1 MSIFYLILGLVLLI
15 IGGEFLVRSSVGL
28 SLKLN
33 LSKMIIGL
41 TVVSF
46 ATSAPE
52 LLVSI
57 QAALDNSSGLA
68 LGNVIGSNIAN
79 IALVLGTTALIA
91 PLAIDKDFFKFNW
104 PWMMGFSVLLYI
116 LLLSDNNLMRWEGAV
131 LLFAIVVFLILLIKR
146 ARKNPEAVNVE
157 EELQEGKWWKII
169 MFLVLGGLALWQ
181 GSELL
186 VASAKEIAIGLGIP
200 ESIIAVSMVAIGTS
214 VPELAAS
221 IIAALKK
228 EKAISLGNLIGS
240 NIFNIGSVLGITAL
254 IQPIQIEEKGMGL
267 LNNDIYWMLGIAF
280 ALLPLAFLP
289 KMYNISR
296 YKGIIYLGAYTAFLY
311 LAFST
316 LK

>member
-1 MSIFYLILGLVLLI
+1 MSIFYLIIGLVLLV

-33 LSKMIIGL
+33 LSRMIIGL

-52 LLVSI
+52 LIVSI
-57 QAALDNSSGLA
+57 QSALDGLSGLA

-79 IALVLGTTALIA
+79 IALVLGATALIA

-104 PWMMGFSVLLYI
+104 PWMMAFSILLYV
-116 LLLSDNNLMRWEGAV
+116 LLLSDNNLVRWEGGV
-131 LLFAIVVFLILLIKR
+131 LLGSIIVFLILLIRR
-146 ARKNPEAVNVE
+146 ARKNPEAVVMQ
-157 EELQEGKWWKII
+157 EELQEAKWWKIF
-169 MFLVLGGLALWQ
+169 MFLVLGGLALWK
-181 GSELL
+181 GSEWL
-186 VASAKEIAIGLGIP
+186 VEGAVDIAASLGIS

-289 KMYNISR
+289 KAYNISR
-296 YKGIIYLGAYTAFLY
+296 YKGIIYLISYLLFLY
-311 LAFST
+311 LAFAT
-316 LK
+316 LG

>member
-1 MSIFYLILGLVLLI
+1 MSIFYLILGFVLLV

-52 LLVSI
+52 LIVSV
-57 QAALDNSSGLA
+57 QSALDGFSGLA

-79 IALVLGTTALIA
+79 IALVLGITALIA
-91 PLAIDKDFFKFNW
+91 PLAIDKDFFRFNW
-104 PWMMGFSVLLYI
+104 PWMMAFSILLYI
-116 LLLSDNNLMRWEGAV
+116 LLLSDNNLVRWEGG
-131 LLFAIVVFLILLIKR
+131 LLLATIIIFLILLIRR
-146 ARKNPEAVNVE
+146 ARKSKEGMSLE
-157 EELQEGKWWKII
+157 EELQESVWWKIVL
-169 MFLVLGGLALWQ
+169 FLILGGLALWQ

-186 VASAKEIAIGLGIP
+186 VDGAVEIADSLGIP
-200 ESIIAVSMVAIGTS
+200 ESIIAVSMVALGTS

-240 NIFNIGSVLGITAL
+240 NIFNIGSVLGITAI

-289 KMYNISR
+289 KVYQISR
-296 YKGIIYLGAYTAFLY
+296 YKGLIYLASYFLFLF
-311 LAFST
+311 LAFT
-316 LK
+316 AL

>member
-1 MSIFYLILGLVLLI
+1 LIGLVLLV

-28 SLKLN
+28 SLKLH
-33 LSKMIIGL
+33 LSRMIIGL

-52 LLVSI
+52 LIVSI
-57 QAALDNSSGLA
+57 QSALDGLSGLA

-91 PLAIDKDFFKFNW
+91 PLAINRDFFKFNW
-104 PWMMGFSVLLYI
+104 PWMMGFSILLYI
-116 LLLSDNNLMRWEGAV
+116 LLLSGNNLVRWEGAI
-131 LLFAIVVFLILLIKR
+131 LLSAIVVFLILLIRR
-146 ARKNPEAVNVE
+146 ARKDPEAAGVE
-157 EELQEGKWWKII
+157 EELQEAKWWKI
-169 MFLVLGGLALWQ
+169 FLFLFLGGMALWQ

-186 VASAKEIAIGLGIP
+186 VQGAVDIAARLGIP

-267 LNNDIYWMLGIAF
+267 LTNDIYWMLGIAF

-289 KMYNISR
+289 KAYHISR
-296 YKGIIYLGAYTAFLY
+296 YKGILY
-311 LAFST
+311 LAVYLLFIYSAFST
-316 LK
+316 L

>member
-1 MSIFYLILGLVLLI
+1 MSIFYLLIGLVLLV

-28 SLKLN
+28 SLKLH

-52 LLVSI
+52 LIVSV
-57 QAALDNSSGLA
+57 QSALDGLSGLA

-79 IALVLGTTALIA
+79 IALVLGATALIA

-104 PWMMGFSVLLYI
+104 PWMMGFSILLYI
-116 LLLSDNNLMRWEGAV
+116 LLQSGYNLVRWEGAV
-131 LLFAIVVFLILLIKR
+131 LLGAIVVFLILLIRR
-146 ARKNPEAVNVE
+146 ARKNPEATDLE
-157 EELQEGKWWKII
+157 EELQEAKWWKI
-169 MFLVLGGLALWQ
+169 FLFLFLGGIALWQ

-186 VASAKEIAIGLGIP
+186 VQGAVDIAAKLGIP
-200 ESIIAVSMVAIGTS
+200 ESIIAVSVVAVGTS

-267 LNNDIYWMLGIAF
+267 LTNDIYWMLGIAF
-280 ALLPLAFLP
+280 VLLPLAFLP
-289 KMYNISR
+289 KAYRISR
-296 YKGIIYLGAYTAFLY
+296 YKGVLYLAIYLLFIYS
-311 LAFST
+311 AFST
-316 LK
+316 L

>member
-1 MSIFYLILGLVLLI
+1 MSIFYLVIGLVLLV

-28 SLKLN
+28 SLKLH

-52 LLVSI
+52 LIVSV
-57 QAALDNSSGLA
+57 QSALDGLSGLA

-79 IALVLGTTALIA
+79 IALVLGATALIA

-104 PWMMGFSVLLYI
+104 PWMMGFSILLYVLLQSGY
-116 LLLSDNNLMRWEGAV
+116 NLVRWEGAV
-131 LLFAIVVFLILLIKR
+131 LLGAIVVFLILLIRR
-146 ARKNPEAVNVE
+146 ARKNPEATDLE
-157 EELQEGKWWKII
+157 EELQEAKWWKI
-169 MFLVLGGLALWQ
+169 FLFLFLGGIALWQ

-186 VASAKEIAIGLGIP
+186 VQGAVDIAAKLGIP
-200 ESIIAVSMVAIGTS
+200 ESIIAVSVVAVGTS

-267 LNNDIYWMLGIAF
+267 LTNDIYWMLGIAF
-280 ALLPLAFLP
+280 VLLPLAFLP
-289 KMYNISR
+289 KAYRISR
-296 YKGIIYLGAYTAFLY
+296 YKGVLYLAIYLLFIYS
-311 LAFST
+311 AFST
-316 LK
+316 L

>member
-1 MSIFYLILGLVLLI
+1 MSIFYLLIGLVLLV

-28 SLKLN
+28 SLKLH

-52 LLVSI
+52 LIVSV
-57 QAALDNSSGLA
+57 QSALDGLSGLA

-79 IALVLGTTALIA
+79 IALVLGATALIA

-104 PWMMGFSVLLYI
+104 PWMMGFSILLYVLLQSGY
-116 LLLSDNNLMRWEGAV
+116 NLVRWEGAV
-131 LLFAIVVFLILLIKR
+131 LLGAIVVFLILLIRR
-146 ARKNPEAVNVE
+146 ARKNPEATDLE
-157 EELQEGKWWKII
+157 EELQEAKWWKI
-169 MFLVLGGLALWQ
+169 FLFLFLGGIALWQ

-186 VASAKEIAIGLGIP
+186 VQGAVDIAAKLGIP
-200 ESIIAVSMVAIGTS
+200 ESIIAVSVVAVGTS

-267 LNNDIYWMLGIAF
+267 LTNDIYWMLGIAF
-280 ALLPLAFLP
+280 VLLPLAFLP
-289 KMYNISR
+289 KAYRISR
-296 YKGIIYLGAYTAFLY
+296 YKGVLYLTIYLLFIYS
-311 LAFST
+311 AFST
-316 LK
+316 L

>member
-1 MSIFYLILGLVLLI
+1 MSYIFLLGGLLLLV

-52 LLVSI
+52 LIVSI
-57 QAALDNSSGLA
+57 QSAMDGFSGLA

-79 IALVLGTTALIA
+79 IALVLGITALIA
-91 PLAIDKDFFKFNW
+91 PMMIEKDFFKFNW
-104 PWMMGFSVLLYI
+104 PWMMLFSIVLYGMLHMG
-116 LLLSDNNLMRWEGAV
+116 NNLERWEGIALV
-131 LLFAIVVFLILLIKR
+131 GLIILFLILLIRR
-146 ARKNPEAVNVE
+146 ARKNPDVVE
-157 EELQEGKWWKII
+157 IDEIEQVVAWWKII
-169 MFLVLGGLALWQ
+169 LFLILGGIALWQ

-186 VASAKEIAIGLGIP
+186 VTGAVEIASNLGIP

-221 IIAALKK
+221 IIAAVKQ

-240 NIFNIGSVLGITAL
+240 NIFNIGSVLGITAI
-254 IQPIQIEEKGMGL
+254 IQPFSIDIESMGL
-267 LNNDIYWMLGIAF
+267 LHNDIYWMIAISF
-280 ALLPLAFLP
+280 SILPLAYLARKFEITRL
-289 KMYNISR
+289 KGAIYVIS
-296 YKGIIYLGAYTAFLY
+296 YAAFLY
-311 LAFST
+311 LAFNT
-316 LK
+316 L

>member
-1 MSIFYLILGLVLLI
+1 MSLFYLMIGLVLLVV
-15 IGGEFLVRSSVGL
+15 GGEFLVRSSVGL

-33 LSKMIIGL
+33 LSRMIIGL

-52 LLVSI
+52 LLVSV
-57 QAALDNSSGLA
+57 QSALDGLSGLA

-79 IALVLGTTALIA
+79 IALVLGATALIA

-104 PWMMGFSVLLYI
+104 PWMMAFSILLYI
-116 LLLSDNNLMRWEGAV
+116 LLLTDNNLVRWEGAV
-131 LLFAIVVFLILLIKR
+131 LLGSIIVFLVLLIRR
-146 ARKNPEAVNVE
+146 ARKNPEAVEIE
-157 EELQEGKWWKII
+157 EELQESKWWKII
-169 MFLVLGGLALWQ
+169 MFLVLGGIALWQ

-186 VASAKEIAIGLGIP
+186 VQGAVEIAANLGIP

-240 NIFNIGSVLGITAL
+240 NIFNIGSVLGITAM
-254 IQPIQIEEKGMGL
+254 IQPIQIEEKGLGL

-289 KMYNISR
+289 KAYYISR
-296 YKGIIYLGAYTAFLY
+296 YKGIIYISSYAIFLY
-311 LAFST
+311 LTFFT
-316 LK
+316 L

>member
-1 MSIFYLILGLVLLI
+1 MSLFYLLIGLVLLV

-28 SLKLN
+28 SLKLK
-33 LSKMIIGL
+33 LSRMIIGL

-52 LLVSI
+52 LIVSI
-57 QAALDNSSGLA
+57 QSALDGLSGLA

-79 IALVLGTTALIA
+79 IALVLGATALIA

-104 PWMMGFSVLLYI
+104 PWMMAFSIVLYI
-116 LLLSDNNLMRWEGAV
+116 LLLSDNNLVRWEGGV
-131 LLFAIVVFLILLIKR
+131 LLGGIVIFLVLLIRR

-157 EELQEGKWWKII
+157 EELQETKWWKIF

-186 VASAKEIAIGLGIP
+186 VKGAVDIAASLGIP
-200 ESIIAVSMVAIGTS
+200 ESIIAVSMVALGTS

-254 IQPIQIEEKGMGL
+254 IQPIQI
-267 LNNDIYWMLGIAF
+267 NRRN
-280 ALLPLAFLP
+280 
-289 KMYNISR
+289 
-296 YKGIIYLGAYTAFLY
+296 GII
-311 LAFST
+311 
-316 LK
+316 K

>member
-1 MSIFYLILGLVLLI
+1 MSIFYLLIGLVLLV

-28 SLKLN
+28 SLKLH

-52 LLVSI
+52 LIVSV
-57 QAALDNSSGLA
+57 QSALDGLSGLA

-79 IALVLGTTALIA
+79 IALVLGATALIA

-104 PWMMGFSVLLYI
+104 PWMMGFSILLYVLLQSGY
-116 LLLSDNNLMRWEGAV
+116 NLVRWEGAV
-131 LLFAIVVFLILLIKR
+131 LLGAIVVFLILLIRR
-146 ARKNPEAVNVE
+146 ARKNPEATDLE
-157 EELQEGKWWKII
+157 EELQEAKWWKI
-169 MFLVLGGLALWQ
+169 FLFLFLGGIALWQ

-186 VASAKEIAIGLGIP
+186 VQGAVDIAAKLGIP
-200 ESIIAVSMVAIGTS
+200 ESIIAVSVVAVGTS

-267 LNNDIYWMLGIAF
+267 LTNDIYWMLGIAF
-280 ALLPLAFLP
+280 VLLPLAFLP
-289 KMYNISR
+289 KAYRISR
-296 YKGIIYLGAYTAFLY
+296 YKGVLYLAIYLLFIYS
-311 LAFST
+311 AFST
-316 LK
+316 L

>member
-1 MSIFYLILGLVLLI
+1 MSIFYLIIGFVLLVA
-15 IGGEFLVRSSVGL
+15 GGEFLVRSSVGL

-52 LLVSI
+52 LIVSV
-57 QAALDNSSGLA
+57 QSALDGFSGFA

-79 IALVLGTTALIA
+79 IAFVLGTTALIA

-104 PWMMGFSVLLYI
+104 PWMMAFSILLYV
-116 LLLSDNNLMRWEGAV
+116 LLLSGNNLVRWEGAV
-131 LLFAIVVFLILLIKR
+131 LLGSIVIFLVLLIIR
-146 ARKNPEAVNVE
+146 AHKNKETLRVD
-157 EELQEGKWWKII
+157 EELQESVWWKII
-169 MFLVLGGLALWQ
+169 LFFILGGIALWQ
-181 GSELL
+181 GSVLL
-186 VASAKEIAIGLGIP
+186 VEAAVEIAASLGIP
-200 ESIIAVSMVAIGTS
+200 ESIIAVSMVALGTS

-240 NIFNIGSVLGITAL
+240 NIFNIGSVLGITAI

-267 LNNDIYWMLGIAF
+267 LNNDIYWMLGIAL

-289 KMYNISR
+289 KAYHISR
-296 YKGIIYLGAYTAFLY
+296 YKGIIYLCAYLLFLY
-311 LAFST
+311 VAFST
-316 LK
+316 L